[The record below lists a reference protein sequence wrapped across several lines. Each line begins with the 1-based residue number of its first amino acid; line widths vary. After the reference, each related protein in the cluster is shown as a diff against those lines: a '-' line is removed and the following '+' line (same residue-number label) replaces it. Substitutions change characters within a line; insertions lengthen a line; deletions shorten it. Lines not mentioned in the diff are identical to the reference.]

1 MNRKAQFDVARK
13 SIYWMIIGFVITM
26 IVLGVA
32 LIFGSY
38 RSKLTHVPDEI
49 PAQLIALRFDTL
61 SECFAFVDPATI
73 DLATMQGI
81 NSGFVDLQKFTA
93 EQLNRCY
100 LTVKKEGF
108 KNYNFRLKLEN
119 QDKEII
125 TNDYF
130 YNNDFYEFRKE
141 VLVYDGVKLQKDS
154 LIIYVQLKK

>member
-1 MNRKAQFDVARK
+1 MLPKGLWKKNPGYAWKRKIKKYCCGSVNPMNRKAQFDVARK

-73 DLATMQGI
+73 D
-81 NSGFVDLQKFTA
+81 
-93 EQLNRCY
+93 
-100 LTVKKEGF
+100 
-108 KNYNFRLKLEN
+108 
-119 QDKEII
+119 
-125 TNDYF
+125 
-130 YNNDFYEFRKE
+130 
-141 VLVYDGVKLQKDS
+141 
-154 LIIYVQLKK
+154 

>member
-100 LTVKKEGF
+100 HTEQNKGF
-108 KNYNFRLKLEN
+108 KTYNFRLKLE
-119 QDKEII
+119 KTGTEIVSNNYFH
-125 TNDYF
+125 ND
-130 YNNDFYEFRKE
+130 DFELHRE
-141 VLVYDGVKLQKDS
+141 VLVYDKGELHKDT
-154 LIIYVQLKK
+154 LLIYVQTKI